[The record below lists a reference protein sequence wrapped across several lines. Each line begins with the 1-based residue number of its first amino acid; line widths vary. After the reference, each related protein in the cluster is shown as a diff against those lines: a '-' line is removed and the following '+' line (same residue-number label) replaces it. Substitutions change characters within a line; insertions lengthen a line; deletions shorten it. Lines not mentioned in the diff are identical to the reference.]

1 MIKGE
6 GGRVACDVMSCMSC
20 HDTKNGCS
28 HIIRM
33 KDYIPCNVMSF
44 YDFMMSCHVI
54 SWNHVPVITCHVI
67 SYPCH
72 NMSLWHYM
80 PCHVFTLHTGCWH
93 ITRIKGC
100 MSCHFMT
107 TCPVMSCHVMSCHV
121 ISCHVMSCHVMSCHA
136 MPCHTMPCHA
146 MPSHY
151 ILVAGILP
159 EWRVVCHIMS
169 LYNVSYDNYLTVK

>member
-1 MIKGE
+1 
-6 GGRVACDVMSCMSC
+6 MSCHVITCHVMSC

-28 HIIRM
+28 HIMRM
-33 KDYIPCNVMSF
+33 KDYIPYHVILWF
-44 YDFMMSCHVI
+44 VMSCHVI

-93 ITRIKGC
+93 ITRIKGW

-107 TCPVMSCHVMSCHV
+107 TSHCHNMSRHVMSHHVMPCHGMPCYSICHAMPACQAFILHTWCWHITRMKGCMSCHV
-121 ISCHVMSCHVMSCHA
+121 
-136 MPCHTMPCHA
+136 T
-146 MPSHY
+146 
-151 ILVAGILP
+151 L
-159 EWRVVCHIMS
+159 
-169 LYNVSYDNYLTVK
+169 